1 MGARREGRATSLSCR
16 AESGVAQTAL
26 SAVPPAA
33 SRQVRTTQVGN
44 LRNSRPAACA
54 ISAFTLIELMVVMLI
69 IGVLASITVPAMKGM
84 GQANRSA
91 AAHRQILDDIA
102 LARLRAIN
110 DRAPVYLVFAPINL
124 VNAFSAVPR
133 TDAER
138 RQLTNILESQFSAY
152 ALVSSRTV
160 GDQPGRP
167 TPRYLTE
174 WKTLPDG
181 LLFAPYK
188 FGVNGANLPDPYA
201 RTLSLQ
207 QLPFPNSQSRLFPLP
222 CIGFNAQG
230 QLMSQR
236 DEIVALARGSAFP
249 ARTPAGTL
257 ALEPPDV
264 QLSPPVNA
272 NIPPARQTNTY
283 QFVRINW
290 LTGRAR
296 VELPDFQFAQA
307 Q

>member
-1 MGARREGRATSLSCR
+1 MSRHDVGHRAGEGK
-16 AESGVAQTAL
+16 
-26 SAVPPAA
+26 A
-33 SRQVRTTQVGN
+33 SRRGQ
-44 LRNSRPAACA
+44 
-54 ISAFTLIELMVVMLI
+54 SAFTLIELMVVMVI
-69 IGVLASITVPAMKGM
+69 IGVLASIAVPAMKGM

-91 AAHRQILDDIA
+91 AAHRQVLDDIA

-110 DRAPVYLVFAPINL
+110 DRSPVYVVFAPINL
-124 VNAFSAVPR
+124 VNTFAARS

-138 RQLTNILESQFSAY
+138 RQLTNILEAQFSSY

-174 WKTLPDG
+174 WKTLPEG

-188 FGVNGANLPDPYA
+188 FGVSGANLVDPYS
-201 RTLSLQ
+201 RTFMLQ
-207 QLPFPNSQSRLFPLP
+207 PLPFPNSRSQPLLLP

-230 QLMSQR
+230 QLLTQR
-236 DEIVALARGSAFP
+236 DEIVTLARGSAFP
-249 ARTPAGTL
+249 ARTAVGTL
-257 ALEPPDV
+257 AMEPPDV
-264 QLSPPVNA
+264 QLEPPANA

-290 LTGRAR
+290 FTGRAR
-296 VELPDFQFAQA
+296 VEIPDFEPQIAQRP
-307 Q
+307 

>member
-1 MGARREGRATSLSCR
+1 MSWHDVSQAGGEGRASSLFAAGRSR
-16 AESGVAQTAL
+16 EAL
-26 SAVPPAA
+26 S
-33 SRQVRTTQVGN
+33 G
-44 LRNSRPAACA
+44 
-54 ISAFTLIELMVVMLI
+54 FTLIELMVVMLI

-91 AAHRQILDDIA
+91 AAHRQILDDIG

-110 DRAPVYLVFAPINL
+110 DRSPVYVVFAPIDL
-124 VNAFSAVPR
+124 INAFASRV
-133 TDAER
+133 TDSER
-138 RQLTNILESQFSAY
+138 RQLTNILESQFSSY

-160 GDQPGRP
+160 GDQPGRSN
-167 TPRYLTE
+167 PRYLTE
-174 WKTLPDG
+174 WKSLPDG

-188 FGVNGANLPDPYA
+188 YGVNGANLADPYS
-201 RTLSLQ
+201 RTFMLQ
-207 QLPFPNSQSRLFPLP
+207 QVPFPTSRSQLFPLP

-230 QLMSQR
+230 QLITQR
-236 DEIVALARGSAFP
+236 DEIVTLARGSAFP
-249 ARTPAGTL
+249 ARTAAGTL

-264 QLSPPVNA
+264 QLNPPVNTSL
-272 NIPPARQTNTY
+272 PPARQTNTF

-307 Q
+307 P

>member
-1 MGARREGRATSLSCR
+1 MIWHDVDYRGDDGRASSPFVPAR
-16 AESGVAQTAL
+16 FRGV
-26 SAVPPAA
+26 P
-33 SRQVRTTQVGN
+33 
-44 LRNSRPAACA
+44 
-54 ISAFTLIELMVVMLI
+54 SAFTLIELMVVMLI

-91 AAHRQILDDIA
+91 AAHRQVLDDIA
-102 LARLRAIN
+102 FARLRAIN
-110 DRAPVYLVFAPINL
+110 DRSPVYVVFAPINL
-124 VNAFSAVPR
+124 VNIFASR
-133 TDAER
+133 STDVER
-138 RQLTNILESQFSAY
+138 RQLTNILEAQFSSY
-152 ALVSSRTV
+152 ALVSGRTV

-188 FGVNGANLPDPYA
+188 FGVSGANLVDPYS
-201 RTLSLQ
+201 RTFMLEP
-207 QLPFPNSQSRLFPLP
+207 LPFPNSRSQPLLLP

-230 QLMSQR
+230 RLIAQR
-236 DEIVALARGSAFP
+236 DEIVTLAKGSAFP
-249 ARTPAGTL
+249 VRTTAGTL

-264 QLSPPVNA
+264 QLNPPVNTSLS
-272 NIPPARQTNTY
+272 PVRQTNTF

-296 VELPDFQFAQA
+296 VELPDFEPQIAQRP
-307 Q
+307 